1 MLLLHVLAVRPAAL
15 GPLMCMAYDLSS
27 SIVRAKGMG
36 WDAALAGRENT
47 SFHRHQEVANGRF
60 RTVEAH
66 VDSSDDA

>member
-1 MLLLHVLAVRPAAL
+1 MLLLHVLAVRPAAHGTL
-15 GPLMCMAYDLSS
+15 VCAVYDLSS
-27 SIVRAKGMG
+27 SVVRAKDMG
-36 WDAALAGRENT
+36 RDAALAGRENT